1 MFRAYTI
8 TSGKGGVG
16 KTTLTVNLG
25 ISLSLL
31 DRETYILDAD
41 IGMANMALILGM
53 DEVPVTLHEVLAGK
67 ADIEDAIYEGPAG
80 VKVVPSG
87 ISLQGFQQADPD
99 KLRDVMHKL
108 VDRCEFLLIDA
119 PSGISKEGV
128 VPLSV
133 ADQVILVV
141 NPELASMADALKT
154 KILCEVM
161 GGNVY
166 GAILNRAGQEH
177 TELRSHSVEDVLG
190 VRVVDV
196 VPEDASVRKAAAYK
210 TPCVLK
216 YPNTDASRAFKR
228 IAAQM
233 SGVEY
238 EEQAL
243 EPKQEGFVD
252 RLARAVFRWS
262 KIFGE
267 IMAYEGIM
275 LVLFGGVIVVQQFI
289 IYLMYVRIRQLLD
302 EIDSIEGKIKITDT
316 ELENLISR
324 VEEFKRGNL

>member
-1 MFRAYTI
+1 MDQYSGRYPVFAIFGGRNLLDKVFWQALLRHPNRFRLLPDGSSGSPTLPHSTINKYLFPQQVKIGVRMFRAYTI

-31 DRETYILDAD
+31 ERETYILDAD

-166 GAILNRAGQEH
+166 GAILNRAA
-177 TELRSHSVEDVLG
+177 RNIPNSVPIV
-190 VRVVDV
+190 
-196 VPEDASVRKAAAYK
+196 
-210 TPCVLK
+210 
-216 YPNTDASRAFKR
+216 SR
-228 IAAQM
+228 M
-233 SGVEY
+233 SW
-238 EEQAL
+238 A
-243 EPKQEGFVD
+243 
-252 RLARAVFRWS
+252 
-262 KIFGE
+262 
-267 IMAYEGIM
+267 
-275 LVLFGGVIVVQQFI
+275 
-289 IYLMYVRIRQLLD
+289 
-302 EIDSIEGKIKITDT
+302 
-316 ELENLISR
+316 
-324 VEEFKRGNL
+324 

>member
-1 MFRAYTI
+1 MIRAYTI

-25 ISLSLL
+25 ISLALL
-31 DRETYILDAD
+31 GRETCILDAD

-53 DEVPVTLHEVLAGK
+53 DDIPVTLHEVLAGK

-99 KLRDVMHKL
+99 KLRDVMHNL

-161 GGNVY
+161 GGKVY
-166 GAILNRAGQEH
+166 GAILNRAGLEH
-177 TELRSHSVEDVLG
+177 TELRSQSVEDVLG
-190 VRVVDV
+190 VRVIDV
-196 VPEDASVRKAAAYK
+196 VPEDASVRRAAAYK

-216 YPNTDASRAFKR
+216 YPNTAATRAFRK

-233 SGVEY
+233 SGAEI
-238 EEQAL
+238 EEDA
-243 EPKQEGFVD
+243 ENATNEGFVD
-252 RLARAVFRWS
+252 RLARVVFR
-262 KIFGE
+262 
-267 IMAYEGIM
+267 
-275 LVLFGGVIVVQQFI
+275 
-289 IYLMYVRIRQLLD
+289 
-302 EIDSIEGKIKITDT
+302 
-316 ELENLISR
+316 
-324 VEEFKRGNL
+324 

>member
-1 MFRAYTI
+1 MEIGVLMFRAYTI

-25 ISLSLL
+25 ISLALL

-67 ADIEDAIYEGPAG
+67 ADIEDAVYEGPAG

-161 GGNVY
+161 GGSVY

-177 TELRSHSVEDVLG
+177 TELRSQSVEDVLG
-190 VRVVDV
+190 VRVIDV
-196 VPEDASVRKAAAYK
+196 VPEDASVRRAAAYK

-216 YPNTDASRAFKR
+216 YPGTDASRAFKR

-238 EEQAL
+238 EEEAR

-252 RLARAVFRWS
+252 RLARAVFR
-262 KIFGE
+262 
-267 IMAYEGIM
+267 
-275 LVLFGGVIVVQQFI
+275 
-289 IYLMYVRIRQLLD
+289 
-302 EIDSIEGKIKITDT
+302 
-316 ELENLISR
+316 
-324 VEEFKRGNL
+324 

>member
-1 MFRAYTI
+1 MVKVYTI
-8 TSGKGGVG
+8 ASGKGGTG
-16 KTTLTVNLG
+16 KTTVSVNLG
-25 ISLSLL
+25 TMLAQLGK
-31 DRETYILDAD
+31 ETCLMDAD

-67 ADIEDAIYEGPAG
+67 ADIEDAVYEGPAG

-108 VDRCEFLLIDA
+108 VDRCEYLLIDA

-161 GGNVY
+161 GGSVY

-177 TELRSHSVEDVLG
+177 TELRSQIVEDVLG

-196 VPEDASVRKAAAYK
+196 VPEDANVRRAAAYK

-216 YPNTDASRAFKR
+216 YPGSDASRAFKR

-238 EEQAL
+238 EDDSG
-243 EPKQEGFVD
+243 EPRQEGFVD
-252 RLARAVFRWS
+252 RLARAVFR
-262 KIFGE
+262 
-267 IMAYEGIM
+267 
-275 LVLFGGVIVVQQFI
+275 
-289 IYLMYVRIRQLLD
+289 
-302 EIDSIEGKIKITDT
+302 
-316 ELENLISR
+316 
-324 VEEFKRGNL
+324 